1 MVPPCVDTHAPRGAR
16 TSLREAQGS
25 LPRSASPCAHQPRAY
40 RVTTGAGC
48 FTAPPGT
55 PYLIDIAL
63 KQRVPRSGLRVVR
76 ASIDGREI
84 NEQVVL
90 RSGSASARFCGWL
103 EDPTGDPQPRST
115 VAHRSPSH
123 NLQPWTQPPPHPIT
137 RIRTSQVP
145 SGSSS
150 LSRRAARASSR
161 LGCAASRGN
170 RARTLALE
178 PELRVRVPN
187 PSPNRRP
194 DWGPRA

>member
-1 MVPPCVDTHAPRGAR
+1 MVPPCVDTHTPRGAR

-25 LPRSASPCAHQPRAY
+25 LPRSASPCAHQPRAH

-48 FTAPPGT
+48 FIAPPGT

-115 VAHRSPSH
+115 LANRSPSH
-123 NLQPWTQPPPHPIT
+123 NLQPWTLPPPHP
-137 RIRTSQVP
+137 S
-145 SGSSS
+145 SG
-150 LSRRAARASSR
+150 
-161 LGCAASRGN
+161 
-170 RARTLALE
+170 
-178 PELRVRVPN
+178 PERVRCQAGPVRFPAERPERRPGWGAQRAVRTEPK
-187 PSPNRRP
+187 PSP
-194 DWGPRA
+194 